1 MQSREF
7 KAVRAKIDL
16 EALAIATTRVEKEQS
31 TRKVKS
37 VLELFF
43 FTWISMLKACWYSLH
58 AKTKLSST
66 AF

>member
-43 FTWISMLKACWYSLH
+43 FTWINMLKAC
-58 AKTKLSST
+58 
-66 AF
+66 